1 MKQEIFRMER
11 VTYQE
16 HGVVL
21 LQDFQFQIYQG
32 EIMGMIP
39 INNHGLGA
47 LLKLLPAN
55 LPLNDGYIYYCSEK
69 VNSWKGPLR
78 SANRIS
84 VISAKSSLVE
94 GMTVADNIFVL
105 RQGFHQEL
113 IRSRLLKAQ
122 MQPFLE
128 DIGMDIPGDRY
139 VEELTIFERVVVEL
153 LRGVILG
160 NHLIVLCEIGALIS
174 YEELDKL
181 HGIIR
186 HYADRGFSFLYV
198 CPHFEELSRIC
209 DRVAR
214 MSNGRIQKIVSREEM
229 DEEIV
234 RICPDEYKN
243 MVQYH
248 RENSLRVL
256 KGEPVL
262 TWEQEGYETFG
273 GFSFQVLRGECLV
286 LQVVEN
292 RQFQKISQMLTGK
305 QPAEHTRVLM
315 GREPISLP
323 ADRRIAVVQELAA
336 RTMIFPGL
344 SYMEN
349 LCMALAQ
356 RMPLIWANR
365 KIRSNIR
372 REYSSILGEE
382 VFDTAVEDLSEKQ
395 KYQLIYTRILLQKP
409 KVVFCI
415 HPFQGAD
422 VAHRMFIWQ
431 MLEMLL
437 EEGIAV
443 VIVSVSLSD
452 SLAMADRLLVVDE
465 GGEIKEMEREKF
477 DTISAKVPWT
487 HLYNDQVKIRET

>member
-21 LQDFQFQIYQG
+21 LQDFQLQICQG

-47 LLKLLPAN
+47 FLKLLRAN
-55 LPLNDGYIYYCSEK
+55 LPLYDGYIYYCSEK

-78 SANRIS
+78 STNRIS

-105 RQGFHQEL
+105 RKGFHQEL

-122 MQPFLE
+122 MQPFLA
-128 DIGMDIPGDRY
+128 DIGMDISGDRY

-174 YEELDKL
+174 YEELDQF
-181 HGIIR
+181 HRIIR
-186 HYADRGFSFLYV
+186 YYADKGFSFLYV

-234 RICPDEYKN
+234 RICPDEYKS

-248 RENSLRVL
+248 RENNLRIV

-262 TWEQEGYETFG
+262 TWIQEPEEDFG

-292 RQFQKISQMLTGK
+292 QQFQKIVQMLTGK
-305 QPAEHTRVLM
+305 KQADHVRILIGQETILP
-315 GREPISLP
+315 P
-323 ADRRIAVVQELAA
+323 ADSRIAVVQELAA

-356 RMPLIWANR
+356 RMPFIWANR

-372 REYSSILGEE
+372 KEYGGILGDA

-437 EEGIAV
+437 GEGIAV

-452 SLAMADRLLVVDE
+452 SLAMADRLLVVEENGDTR
-465 GGEIKEMEREKF
+465 EIEREKF

-487 HLYNDQVKIRET
+487 HLYNNQVKIKET

>member
-11 VTYQE
+11 VTYEE

-21 LQDFQFQIYQG
+21 LQDFQLQIYRG

-39 INNHGLGA
+39 INNHGVGA
-47 LLKLLPAN
+47 FLKLLPAN
-55 LPLNDGYIYYCSEK
+55 LPLYDGYIYYCSEK

-78 SANRIS
+78 STNRIS

-94 GMTVADNIFVL
+94 GMTVVDNIFVL

-113 IRSRLLKAQ
+113 IRPRLLKQQ

-128 DIGMDIPGDRY
+128 DIGMDISGDRY
-139 VEELTIFERVVVEL
+139 VEELTVFERVVVEL

-160 NHLIVLCEIGALIS
+160 NHLLVLCEIGALIS

-181 HGIIR
+181 HRIIR
-186 HYADRGFSFLYV
+186 HYAEKGFSFLYI

-234 RICPDEYKN
+234 RICPDEYKS
-243 MVQYH
+243 MVQYY
-248 RENSLRVL
+248 RENSRRNLSG
-256 KGEPVL
+256 KPVL
-262 TWEQEGYETFG
+262 VWEQQAYESMG
-273 GFSFQVLRGECLV
+273 DFSFQVLRGECLV
-286 LQVVEN
+286 LQVAEN
-292 RQFQKISQMLTGK
+292 RQFQEISQMLTGK
-305 QPAEHTRVLM
+305 KQAEHTRVLIE
-315 GREPISLP
+315 GKPVLLP
-323 ADRRIAVVQELAA
+323 SDNRIAVVQELAA
-336 RTMIFPGL
+336 RTMIFPEL

-356 RMPLIWANR
+356 RMPSIWANR

-372 REYSSILGEE
+372 KEYGGILGDE

-437 EEGIAV
+437 GEGIAV

-452 SLAMADRLLVVDE
+452 SLAMADRLLVVEENGDTR
-465 GGEIKEMEREKF
+465 EIGREKF

-487 HLYNDQVKIRET
+487 HLYNNQVKIKET